1 MVTNR
6 ELHLD
11 DYVAIVQRHWG
22 LLLLTALL
30 GPILGFL
37 VSFGLP
43 SRYTSRS
50 VLLVEGQIVPAGYV
64 KPLITD
70 YVSDRMITLEQQVLS
85 RDRLRPL
92 VEKLGLA
99 QRGKSVD
106 STIDEIRNHVSIT
119 PTNPSAP
126 LTGTGKTADYYTV
139 RRKSTGESDDVPAFL
154 VTFTADNARDA
165 QQVCAE
171 VTSQLL
177 AENSQARVQVAKTTN
192 DLLSRELDQ
201 AKRNLDEQDDRLAEF
216 KKQHFGQLPTDVD
229 NNLKILTGLTS
240 ELDAATQALERAQQD
255 KSFEQALLAQQTA
268 AWKFSQTSPNV
279 PSLREQLLAL
289 QNQLVTLRVRYT
301 DDHPD
306 VVKTKKDIAQLQAKI
321 DQMNKEVDEKAAPES
336 VETKTE
342 PPEILQLRQ
351 QIHDNEDIIAKDTI
365 EQKRLQH
372 QIEIYQGRL
381 ALSPEVEQQ
390 YKELTRDNETA
401 QKIYSDLLS
410 NKSQAEMQTEVERRQ
425 EGEQMSLLI
434 PANLPL
440 SPSFPV
446 RRMFALYGLGSGLAL
461 GCCFVLWRELRDK
474 SIRSEGDV
482 HAGLELPMLAAVPW
496 AGTAPVAHS
505 RFVSVVGKGKPA

>member
-1 MVTNR
+1 MITNR

-11 DYVAIVQRHWG
+11 DYVAIAQRHWR
-22 LLLLTALL
+22 LLIVTTVL
-30 GPILGFL
+30 GPVVGFL
-37 VSFGLP
+37 VSFALSP
-43 SRYTSRS
+43 KYTSRA

-70 YVSDRMITLEQQVLS
+70 FVSDRMITLEQQVLS
-85 RDRLRPL
+85 RERLRPL

-99 QRGKSVD
+99 QRRKSVD
-106 STIDEIRNHVSIT
+106 SAIDEIRNHVSIT
-119 PTNPSAP
+119 PVDPSAP
-126 LTGTGKTADYYTV
+126 LTAAGRPADYYTV

-154 VTFTADNARDA
+154 VSFSADNARDA

-171 VTSQLL
+171 VTSMLL

-192 DLLSRELDQ
+192 DLLSQELDQ
-201 AKRNLDEQDDRLAEF
+201 AKRDLDEQDNRLAEF
-216 KKQHFGQLPTDVD
+216 KKQHFGQLPSDVD

-240 ELDAATQALERAQQD
+240 ELDAATQALQRAQQD

-268 AWKFSQTSPNV
+268 AWKYSQTSPNV
-279 PSLREQLLAL
+279 PSLQEQLLAL
-289 QNQLVTLRVRYT
+289 QNQLVTLRVQYT

-321 DQMNKEVDEKAAPES
+321 DQMNKDVDQKATPES
-336 VETKTE
+336 VATKIE

-351 QIHDNEDIIAKDTI
+351 QIHDNEDVIAKDTV
-365 EQKRLQH
+365 EQKGLQH

-381 ALSPEVEQQ
+381 ALSPEVEEQ

-401 QKIYSDLLS
+401 QKIYADLLS
-410 NKSQAEMQTEVERRQ
+410 NKSQAQMQTEVERRQ
-425 EGEQMSLLI
+425 EGEQMSLLM

-446 RRMFALYGLGSGLAL
+446 RRMFALYGLGSGLSL
-461 GCCFVLWRELRDK
+461 GCCFILWQELRDK

-482 HAGLELPMLAAVPW
+482 HASLELPMLAAVPW
-496 AGTAPVAHS
+496 AGTAAESPN
-505 RFVSVVGKGKPA
+505 RFVSVLGKGRPA

>member
-1 MVTNR
+1 MITNR

-22 LLLLTALL
+22 RLLIATLAGLVV
-30 GPILGFL
+30 GFL
-37 VSFGLP
+37 ISFALP

-50 VLLVEGQIVPAGYV
+50 VLLVEGQIVPSGYV

-99 QRGKSVD
+99 QRGKSID
-106 STIDEIRNHVSIT
+106 DAIDEIRNHVSIM
-119 PTNPSAP
+119 PTDPSAP
-126 LTGTGKTADYYTV
+126 LTAGGKSADYYTV

-154 VTFTADNARDA
+154 VRFTADNARDA

-171 VTSQLL
+171 VTSMLL
-177 AENSQARVQVAKTTN
+177 AENSQARVQVANTTN
-192 DLLSRELDQ
+192 DLISQELDQ
-201 AKRNLDEQDDRLAEF
+201 AKRNLDEQDNRLAEF
-216 KKQHFGQLPTDVD
+216 KKQHFGQLPTDVE

-240 ELDAATQALERAQQD
+240 ELDAANQALERAQQD

-268 AWKFSQTSPNV
+268 AWKFAQTSPNV
-279 PSLREQLLAL
+279 PSLQEQLLAL

-321 DQMNKEVDEKAAPES
+321 DQVNKDADQKAAPEA
-336 VETKTE
+336 VGARIE
-342 PPEILQLRQ
+342 PPEILQLHQ
-351 QIHDNEDIIAKDTI
+351 QIHDNEDVIAKDTT
-365 EQKRLQH
+365 EQTRLQH
-372 QIEIYQGRL
+372 QIETYQGRL
-381 ALSPEVEQQ
+381 ALSPEVEEQ

-401 QKIYSDLLS
+401 QKIYADLLS

-425 EGEQMSLLI
+425 EGEQMRLLI

-461 GCCFVLWRELRDK
+461 GCCFVLWQELRDK

-482 HAGLELPMLAAVPW
+482 HASLELPMLAAVPW

-505 RFVSVVGKGKPA
+505 RFVSVLGRANPA